1 MSNVSQFYSK
11 EHIQEQACLWIS
23 RIDRGLSPTAKQALV
38 NWSQQKHTHYTTLL
52 EMASYWDD
60 LSVLNELSDLFPLE
74 RNQPKSRKLTAIV
87 MAASIAFISLISAN
101 TLLNE
106 SFIPFLPSYKEHQ
119 LTQIQ
124 TFATKVG
131 EQASFTLSDGSHIQ
145 LNTNTEVAINYGSN
159 QRKLTLV
166 RGEAQFDVNHD
177 ISRPFTVVAGEK
189 SFTAL
194 GTIFNVQ
201 KNNEQALELVVI
213 EGRVLIAK
221 ANEAIDV
228 IKQSF
233 DQPLATLLPGI
244 LVKSGEK
251 ATIAEHV
258 DAPVQEVSLSQVQRD
273 LAWQQGMLIFEGEPL
288 TTALADISRY
298 TKIHFEIIDP
308 QIANLKVAG
317 YFRADD
323 IDGLI
328 ASLEINLNITS
339 SKAPNNTILL
349 SLAN

>member
-23 RIDRGLSPTAKQALV
+23 RIDRGLSSKEKLALV
-38 NWSQQKHTHYTTLL
+38 TWCQHNNKHYTTLL
-52 EMASYWDD
+52 EMASYWDN
-60 LSVLNELSDLFPLE
+60 LTVLNELSGLFPLG
-74 RNQPKSRKLTAIV
+74 RSQPKSKKLTTLA
-87 MAASIAFISLISAN
+87 MAASIMLVSLLSVN
-101 TLLNE
+101 TFLDE
-106 SFIPFLPSYKEHQ
+106 SFIPFLPSHNEYR
-119 LTQIQ
+119 LTQVQ
-124 TFATKVG
+124 TFSTQVG

-145 LNTNTEVAINYGSN
+145 LNTNTEVRINYSTR
-159 QRKLTLV
+159 QRQLTLLQ
-166 RGEAQFDVNHD
+166 GEAQFDVIKDN
-177 ISRPFTVVAGEK
+177 SRPFTVVAGEK

-201 KNNEQALELVVI
+201 KNDEQGLELVVT

-221 ANEAIDV
+221 ANETIED

-233 DQPLATLLPGI
+233 DQPKTNLLPGI

-251 ATIAEHV
+251 VTIAEYV
-258 DAPVQEVSLSQVQRD
+258 DAPVKEVSLIQMQRD
-273 LAWQQGMLIFEGEPL
+273 LAWQQGMLIFEGESL
-288 TTALADISRY
+288 STALADISRY
-298 TKIHFEIIDP
+298 TNVNFEIIDP
-308 QIANLKVAG
+308 QIADLKVAG

-349 SLAN
+349 SSAK